1 MLVRV
6 IDSLHDWPGRDTD
19 ALTQSKYED
28 AAVTDVMARAAQI
41 VIEPVTDKRGRAAFV
56 DLGRAFSDRLEHF
69 VPQIRAEQIELVDPD
84 KNPFFGHARVQ
95 LFIAKEGGRP
105 VGRISAHIDELA
117 LAMPA
122 DQGFGPGTGF
132 FGYFDAEDEA
142 VARAL
147 LTAAEGWLAGE
158 GMTRVLGPISLSIW
172 EEPGLLVRGQ
182 DHAPMVMMG
191 HHPAHYAG
199 WIEAA
204 GYTRA
209 KTLYTY
215 DLDISK
221 PFPPLVQRIV
231 QSGHKNE
238 RITVRRVRKAD
249 WDAEVAT
256 ILGILNDAWSD
267 NWGFVPFSPAEVA
280 HAGKKLR
287 PIIKEELNMIAEL
300 DGRPVA
306 FMLTFPDLNDA
317 LAKIRGKLFPFGWIT
332 MLRWLHFP
340 KGAGMRV
347 PLMGVLK
354 ELHNSRL
361 ASQLAFMMIEAIRHN
376 SSTKFASKRGE
387 IGWILEDN
395 QGMVAIADTIQ
406 SKINREYAIYGK
418 GLG

>member
-1 MLVRV
+1 VADV
-6 IDSLHDWPGRDTD
+6 
-19 ALTQSKYED
+19 
-28 AAVTDVMARAAQI
+28 AASRAEI
-41 VIEPVTDKRGRAAFV
+41 VIEPVLDKRDRIAFV
-56 DLGRAFSDRLEHF
+56 DLGRAFAARLPHF
-69 VPQIRAEQIELVDPD
+69 VPQIRSEQIELVDPA

-95 LFIAKEGGRP
+95 LFIARQAGRA

-122 DQGFGPGTGF
+122 AQGFGPGTGF

-147 LTAAEGWLAGE
+147 LAAAEAWLAGE

-172 EEPGLLVRGQ
+172 EEPGLLVKGQ
-182 DHAPMVMMG
+182 DHAPMLMMG

-204 GYTRA
+204 GYVRA

-215 DLDISK
+215 DLDIVK

-231 QSGHKNE
+231 QSGEKNA
-238 RITVRRVRKAD
+238 RITVRRVRKKD
-249 WDAEVAT
+249 WDSEVAI
-256 ILGILNDAWSD
+256 ILAILNDAWSD
-267 NWGFVPFSPAEVA
+267 NWGFVPFTPQEVA
-280 HAGKKLR
+280 YAGKKLR
-287 PIIKEELNMIAEL
+287 PLIFEELNMIAEV

-306 FMLTFPDLNDA
+306 FMLTWPDLNA
-317 LAKIRGKLFPFGWIT
+317 PLAKIRGKLFPFGWIT
-332 MLRWLHFP
+332 MLRWLRAP
-340 KGAGMRV
+340 RGAGMRV

-361 ASQLAFMMIEAIRHN
+361 ASQLAFMMIETIRKEAN
-376 SSTKFASKRGE
+376 TTFQSKRGE

-395 QGMVAIADTIQ
+395 QGMIAIADTIQ
-406 SKINREYAIYGK
+406 SKINREYAIYERM
-418 GLG
+418 LG

>member
-1 MLVRV
+1 M
-6 IDSLHDWPGRDTD
+6 
-19 ALTQSKYED
+19 
-28 AAVTDVMARAAQI
+28 TDVASREAEI
-41 VIEPVTDKRGRAAFV
+41 RIEPVTDKRGRAAFV
-56 DLGRAFSDRLEHF
+56 DLGRAFSDRLPHF
-69 VPQIRAEQIELVDPD
+69 VPQIRAEQLELVDPA
-84 KNPFFGHARVQ
+84 KNPFFGHARAQ
-95 LFIAKEGGRP
+95 MFIAYRGGKP

-147 LTAAEGWLAGE
+147 LTTAEEWLKGQ

-182 DHAPMVMMG
+182 DHAPMIMMG
-191 HHPAHYAG
+191 HHPAHYAA

-204 GYTRA
+204 GYARA

-231 QSGHKNE
+231 QSGHKNA
-238 RITVRRVRKAD
+238 RINVRRVDKSR
-249 WDAEVAT
+249 WDDEVAI
-256 ILGILNDAWSD
+256 ILAILNDAWSD
-267 NWGFVPFSPAEVA
+267 NWGFVPFTPAEVA
-280 HAGKKLR
+280 YAGKKLR
-287 PIIKEELNMIAEL
+287 PIIKEELNMIAEV

-306 FMLTFPDLNDA
+306 FMLTFPDVNDA
-317 LAKIRGKLFPFGWIT
+317 LARIKGKLFPFGWIH
-332 MLRWLHFP
+332 MLRWLRFP

-361 ASQLAFMMIEAIRHN
+361 ASQLAFMMIETIRLEAN
-376 SSTKFASKRGE
+376 GKFGSTRGE
-387 IGWILEDN
+387 LGWVLEDN

-406 SKINREYAIYGK
+406 STINREYVIYEK

>member
-1 MLVRV
+1 VADV
-6 IDSLHDWPGRDTD
+6 
-19 ALTQSKYED
+19 AASKAE
-28 AAVTDVMARAAQI
+28 I
-41 VIEPVTDKRGRAAFV
+41 VIEPVLDKRGRVAFV
-56 DLGRAFSDRLEHF
+56 DLGRAFAARLPHS
-69 VPQIRAEQIELVDPD
+69 VPQIRSEQIELVDPA

-95 LFIAKEGGRP
+95 LFIARQGGRA

-122 DQGFGPGTGF
+122 TQGFGPGTGF

-147 LTAAEGWLAGE
+147 LAAAEAWLAGE

-172 EEPGLLVRGQ
+172 EEPGLLVKGQ
-182 DHAPMVMMG
+182 DHAPMLQMG

-204 GYTRA
+204 GYVRA

-215 DLDISK
+215 DLDIVK

-231 QSGHKNE
+231 QSGEKNA
-238 RITVRRVRKAD
+238 RITVRRVRKKD
-249 WDAEVAT
+249 WDSEVAI
-256 ILGILNDAWSD
+256 ILAILNDAWSD
-267 NWGFVPFSPAEVA
+267 NWGFVPFTPQEVA
-280 HAGKKLR
+280 YAGKKLR
-287 PIIKEELNMIAEL
+287 PLIFEELNMIAEV
-300 DGRPVA
+300 DGRAVA
-306 FMLTFPDLNDA
+306 FMLTWPDLNA
-317 LAKIRGKLFPFGWIT
+317 PLAKIRGKLFPFGWIT
-332 MLRWLHFP
+332 MLRWLRAP
-340 KGAGMRV
+340 RGAGMRV

-361 ASQLAFMMIEAIRHN
+361 ASQLAFMMIETIRKEAN
-376 SSTKFASKRGE
+376 TTFQSKRGE
-387 IGWILEDN
+387 LGWVLEDN

-406 SKINREYAIYGK
+406 STINREYAIYER